1 MPKCVGSRYKIYS
14 GSFFSRSPNQ
24 TDISLC
30 EENPVLEVVVSHA
43 STGNSINISA
53 ANVAADNFASNSS
66 VSDVKELAFELGLWL
81 SGLESFLNLRNH
93 SFADENRAKTST
105 RDWTKEFRLTYSTLL
120 LCSKLNFQLGKAL
133 REKNQFQNGQSTDSL
148 ENLTFLNKEFEFSS
162 DDIYKLSLAL
172 KDSILLN
179 ESLLRAA
186 PLKFGEWTAWSN
198 SLSEK
203 LKTIETFDK
212 LIKTAERSGEEFL
225 PEILRKLP
233 ETRPFAEQFDLQ
245 MILPR
250 FGRILKW
257 LSVVGRMLKSDEP
270 LKPTLLIFS
279 RVNEQIHEMIGYVN
293 NRLLRFPNEEAELF
307 GSLDGA
313 AYAAS
318 IELKKVYSQE
328 LSGLV
333 SIRPAPLIYA
343 KIETA
348 YALLNDSFE
357 QTLIVF
363 AQMMQPDINPEKIFP
378 NFNDK
383 LNNSLVL
390 RQDLYRILASAQNAE
405 QHPEKLQLESLHQ
418 QLKAFLNGSMQFL
431 FYKDKETIERFVEEI
446 LVTKDKKD
454 LVPILHRFGA
464 YLETLFGQV
473 NMRTVL
479 AAHPFERN

>member
-1 MPKCVGSRYKIYS
+1 M
-14 GSFFSRSPNQ
+14 
-24 TDISLC
+24 
-30 EENPVLEVVVSHA
+30 EVVVSHT
-43 STGNSINISA
+43 STGNSMNISA
-53 ANVAADNFASNSS
+53 ANAAVDNTVSNSP
-66 VSDVKELAFELGLWL
+66 VSDVNELAFELGLWL
-81 SGLESFLNLRNH
+81 SGLESFLNIRNH
-93 SFADENRAKTST
+93 SFADENRSKTST
-105 RDWTKEFRLTYSTLL
+105 RDWTKEFRLTHSTLL

-133 REKNQFQNGQSTDSL
+133 RERNNLQSAQFGKDSL
-148 ENLTFLNKEFEFSS
+148 EDLTLLTKEFELSS

-225 PEILRKLP
+225 PEVFHKML
-233 ETRPFAEQFDLQ
+233 ENRPFAEQTDLQ

-257 LSVVGRMLKSDEP
+257 LSVVGRMLKTDEP

-293 NRLLRFPNEEAELF
+293 NRLLRFPNEEADLF

-318 IELKKVYSQE
+318 IELKKVYNQE
-328 LSGLV
+328 LAGV
-333 SIRPAPLIYA
+333 VGIRPAPMIYA

-363 AQMMQPDINPEKIFP
+363 AQMIQPDINPERIFP
-378 NFNDK
+378 NFHNK
-383 LNNSLVL
+383 LKNSLVL

-405 QHPEKLQLESLHQ
+405 QNPDKFQLESLHN
-418 QLKAFLNGSMQFL
+418 QLKVFLNGSMQFL
-431 FYKDKETIERFVEEI
+431 FYKDKETMERFVEEI